1 MTLAGL
7 FGDPK
12 TSRDIR
18 SAKRFNF
25 FALLVLMGV
34 IVGGFL
40 LYLQLVQK
48 QHELEVKTQQLADS
62 TARLRRF
69 RSELEAA
76 QSTLAQREQDVERQ
90 LQSLSHSVENRQF
103 DSAMVK
109 AFRYAGQIAAKDSS
123 EMLFVHLYAWQPQA
137 KILRSIEKTLVEPDY
152 LLIKAE
158 TMAELPTWMGNQSTV
173 NYYSKEVEGKA
184 TSLAKQLTRLTKT
197 PFIPELGPAEDAPQN
212 TRNHWLRIHYL
223 GTNPILQEQK

>member
-103 DSAMVK
+103 VS
-109 AFRYAGQIAAKDSS
+109 
-123 EMLFVHLYAWQPQA
+123 
-137 KILRSIEKTLVEPDY
+137 LRR
-152 LLIKAE
+152 A
-158 TMAELPTWMGNQSTV
+158 
-173 NYYSKEVEGKA
+173 
-184 TSLAKQLTRLTKT
+184 
-197 PFIPELGPAEDAPQN
+197 
-212 TRNHWLRIHYL
+212 
-223 GTNPILQEQK
+223 